1 MGCTDSVTSL
11 ILVRKNKKGG
21 VQKISEPFR
30 FCSIYNLE
38 STSEFNETNADDGK
52 KFVIDTSI
60 LQMKAEG
67 SVVHHKS

>member
-1 MGCTDSVTSL
+1 M
-11 ILVRKNKKGG
+11 
-21 VQKISEPFR
+21 QQISEPFR
-30 FCSIYNLE
+30 FCYIYNLE